1 MALEIITIG
10 GIDIV
15 AQIFNAIAAMTS
27 NASFFSLMGI
37 AEVLGVVA
45 CVYRYIQSR
54 DLKTMGIWML
64 FFVFINGILLTPKVD
79 LLLTDKI
86 KTTTVKKVD
95 NVPLGVALP
104 YYLFSLGGNSLAEL
118 YDTFL
123 SQPNDVQYTRTGM
136 LFGQRLLDG
145 SFYTMIKDSRL
156 ESNISEFTEKCI
168 VPDIEINGKYTYES
182 VFNSKNLY
190 ADYFKSAKH
199 KQSENRHISYSDGKA
214 SSYITCLDASKKIS
228 ADIDTLVNN
237 KFKAAV
243 SDKYKYKLN
252 LDPTNVPSST
262 YQSVYGYLNQSSA
275 SATDI
280 YKQNL
285 LVNKLR
291 RDFEKLPSAFDGS
304 ADMIANT
311 AEQAMTKTRLAN
323 LASYQ
328 VASKT
333 LPNMFTVFSVLLVGI
348 FPVIVLAMF
357 VTELTMSIIKSYMGF
372 LFSLMLY
379 PVLFAIFNSIVNTLT
394 YQQLGGE
401 SFTISN
407 ADTMKSNLADL
418 GSTASYL
425 MMSIPFISFGLIK
438 GLGQAVSSAGS
449 YLGNA
454 LSSATSADASQIS
467 MGNYNFGNMQMQ
479 NVNGFKTDLNSAYRV
494 GTSSIQKENGAIE
507 HRAANGS
514 FSYDAATSLSKLP
527 FSVNWS
533 EQNTSSFN
541 ERTTMSVEQRAM
553 NSQGV
558 RQALTMASSHL
569 SGHNSGGTTTRS
581 SGDDLVDTRGYQR
594 NDARTEHDKVSDSDK
609 VSNESNVNTVSST
622 SNSAKSQAGFGVDVL
637 GANVGGSIEGAS
649 STAKSEKDN
658 KAVSAMNDIVKGIDK
673 GLSISAIKGLVNQ
686 HRDTIMN
693 SSYATSFNN
702 FSNEFRQAEEKYNDY
717 VESES
722 KSLAKA
728 KEAMLSNSKSE
739 TVTNDLN
746 TKVYQYIKENYSESE
761 QDEILNAA
769 PSARGMALRQ
779 EAVKA
784 VSSEYVDGLISSYRQ
799 NAQSLSGEYQ
809 NTSIANTA
817 GNPTDINPNTSY
829 DLPNNPQ
836 MDRSRNSEVSRGVQA
851 VENSDLAKEYI
862 NMNKAFE
869 ERKKAQEGRVQ
880 SVKQEIEHEK
890 KSIGTTAKNLR
901 GDNDQDND
909 FLNKY
914 HGGGW

>member
-507 HRAANGS
+507 HKMSDGS
-514 FSYDAATSLSKLP
+514 YSYDSGASISKLP
-527 FSVNWS
+527 FSVNWAQS
-533 EQNTSSFN
+533 TQNSWN
-541 ERTTMSVEQRAM
+541 ERSAM
-553 NSQGV
+553 AIQQEARNSQGV
-558 RQALTMASSHL
+558 RESITNALAHISGYN
-569 SGHNSGGTTTRS
+569 SGHTHSSIHGKDTIDTDGYNKNRTISDNSN
-581 SGDDLVDTRGYQR
+581 V
-594 NDARTEHDKVSDSDK
+594 N
-609 VSNESNVNTVSST
+609 SNESAGDRSGYKSSLGSGINVQLSGSGGLSLAGNGFSVNETGSST
-622 SNSAKSQAGFGVDVL
+622 FN
-637 GANVGGSIEGAS
+637 EGLD
-649 STAKSEKDN
+649 DN
-658 KAVSAMNDIVKGIDK
+658 KHYEQLKTIGNALQDGTSLSKVD
-673 GLSISAIKGLVNQ
+673 GLITQIKNGTT
-686 HRDTIMN
+686 DTN
-693 SSYATSFNN
+693 FLTTLNN
-702 FSNEFRQAEEKYNDY
+702 VQNEVRQARDRFNEY
-717 VESES
+717 VETES
-722 KSLAKA
+722 KSLNHS
-728 KEAMLSNSKSE
+728 KESILSNTESIS
-739 TVTNDLN
+739 VTQNLDSLLYKN
-746 TKVYQYIKENYSESE
+746 IKENYSEEE
-761 QDEILNAA
+761 QRKILSSVPTAE
-769 PSARGMALRQ
+769 GMALRD
-779 EAVKA
+779 KA
-784 VSSEYVDGLISSYRQ
+784 IKEVTGKYIDDIVSSHHSE
-799 NAQSLSGEYQ
+799 AESLSNMYSNTHIKNSTSEEPSDISV
-809 NTSIANTA
+809 NTSDRTLASPALSQENDSRDNTQ
-817 GNPTDINPNTSY
+817 NKPSSRS
-829 DLPNNPQ
+829 
-836 MDRSRNSEVSRGVQA
+836 MDDFEKDMKNMETKFSSEKDKVAQTQNVVASLVNQKRGVVGA
-851 VENSDLAKEYI
+851 TALSE
-862 NMNKAFE
+862 KASLE
-869 ERKKAQEGRVQ
+869 EAYKK
-880 SVKQEIEHEK
+880 
-890 KSIGTTAKNLR
+890 LR
-901 GDNDQDND
+901 
-909 FLNKY
+909 
-914 HGGGW
+914 